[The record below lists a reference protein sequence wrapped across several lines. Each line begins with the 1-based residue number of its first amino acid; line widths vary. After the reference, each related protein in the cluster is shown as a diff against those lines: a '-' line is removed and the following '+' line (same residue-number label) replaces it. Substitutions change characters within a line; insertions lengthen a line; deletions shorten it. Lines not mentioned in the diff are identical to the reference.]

1 MTTIESPRFTAAER
15 RELDAV
21 YRQHIGAIKALARL
35 LGYPCPIAD
44 RAERRTT
51 VQDLDDCGT
60 LENTTAVWRSGSA
73 TGS

>member
-1 MTTIESPRFTAAER
+1 MSEQPRFTAAER
-15 RELDAV
+15 RDLEAA
-21 YRQHIGAIKALARL
+21 YRQQIGSIKALARL

-51 VQDLDDCGT
+51 VQDLDGCGT
-60 LENTTAVWRSGSA
+60 LDPLDAVWRSGSA